1 MAESDMT
8 EQRHYRIAVLGGTG
22 AQGSGLALRL
32 AQAGHSVTIGSRDP
46 SRARDAAAQL
56 TSQIGKPIA
65 GADYRG
71 ATTDAEVVIL
81 TVPYAAQRATV
92 EAVRDELQGK
102 ILVDATVPLVPPKV
116 SVVALPEGRSA
127 VAAVQELV
135 GNNVR
140 VVSAFQNVSAQHLA
154 DLVHPIDCDVLV
166 CGDDRGTC
174 DLVIGLCADI
184 SLRGLYA
191 GPIANSAVAEAL
203 TSVLITINR
212 RHKVPGG
219 AGIRITGIPEK
230 S

>member
-1 MAESDMT
+1 
-8 EQRHYRIAVLGGTG
+8 
-22 AQGSGLALRL
+22 LRL
-32 AQAGHSVTIGSRDP
+32 AQTGHDVTIGSRDQ
-46 SRARDAAAQL
+46 SRARDAAAEL
-56 TSQIGKPIA
+56 TSRIGKPVA

-71 ATTDAEVVIL
+71 ASAGAEIVIL

-92 EAVRDELQGK
+92 EAVRDGLQGK

-127 VAAVQELV
+127 VAAIQELV
-135 GNNVR
+135 GKDVR

-154 DLVHPIDCDVLV
+154 DLAHAIDCDVLV
-166 CGDDRGTC
+166 CGDDRGAC
-174 DLVIGLCADI
+174 ELVIGLCADI

-203 TSVLITINR
+203 TSVIITINR
-212 RHKVPGG
+212 RYKVPGG
-219 AGIRITGIPEK
+219 AGIRITGIPEVGK

>member
-1 MAESDMT
+1 MT
-8 EQRHYRIAVLGGTG
+8 EQRHHRIAILGGTG

-32 AQAGHSVTIGSRDP
+32 ARVGYPITIGSRDP
-46 SRARDAAAQL
+46 SRARDAAAEL
-56 TSQIGKPIA
+56 TTRIGKPIA
-65 GADYRG
+65 GADYGG
-71 ATTDAEVVIL
+71 ACAGAEVVIL

-127 VAAVQELV
+127 VAAIQELV

-140 VVSAFQNVSAQHLA
+140 VVSAFQNFSAQHLA
-154 DLVHPIDCDVLV
+154 DLAHPIDCDVLV
-166 CGDDRGTC
+166 SGDDRGAC
-174 DLVIGLCADI
+174 DLVIGLCKDI

-191 GPIANSAVAEAL
+191 GSIANSAAAEAL
-203 TSVLITINR
+203 TSVLIAINR
-212 RHKVPGG
+212 RYKVPGG

>member
-1 MAESDMT
+1 MS
-8 EQRHYRIAVLGGTG
+8 EQQHYRIAILGGTG

-32 AQAGHSVTIGSRDP
+32 ARAGHDITIGSRDP
-46 SRARDAAAQL
+46 SRARETAAEL
-56 TSQIGKPIA
+56 TARIGKPIA

-71 ATTDAEVVIL
+71 ASASAEIVIL
-81 TVPYAAQRATV
+81 TVPYAAQRAIA

-135 GNNVR
+135 GKNVR

-154 DLVHPIDCDVLV
+154 DLAHPIDCDVLV
-166 CGDDRGTC
+166 CGDDRGAC

-191 GPIANSAVAEAL
+191 GSIANSAVAEAL

-212 RHKVPGG
+212 RYKVPGG
-219 AGIRITGIPEK
+219 AGIRITGIPEVEK
-230 S
+230 P